1 MRESVEGMG
10 GGGGENFKYFGQRGV
25 IIQGRRLTKGLLLFE
40 EIQYVYLHYRFSLC
54 YPPKRKKTPKW

>member
-10 GGGGENFKYFGQRGV
+10 GEGEYFKYFGQRGV

-40 EIQYVYLHYRFSLC
+40 EIQYVYLHYRFSLF
-54 YPPKRKKTPKW
+54 YPP